1 MNISEP
7 MMMSFI
13 FESGMTVFNTN
24 RLNPRGGEI
33 AAISMLIVITTPN
46 HTGS

>member
-1 MNISEP
+1 MSRISALGITDF
-7 MMMSFI
+7 S
-13 FESGMTVFNTN
+13 TN
-24 RLNPRGGEI
+24 RLKPTGGEM